1 MLLLR
6 RIVLFLVAI
15 AIWWVPSSA
24 WAGNLLQNG
33 GFETPTPGLTPPNF
47 PASITGQFAAGPSS
61 ASDWTLFNG
70 EDATTST
77 ELLPT
82 TDPTGSGSMIH
93 ITSVP
98 TTSAD
103 FTAFNGIQQ
112 GFTTQ
117 VGVPLTVSVDVEAL
131 QGSSIFVGLFANDG
145 GTLLM
150 PFVTVNTPNQWQT
163 VTFSIPAGANPNTEP
178 NLIAIYSDNFA
189 TGATNEFFADN
200 AVVSASVPEPSTG
213 LLTLIGMSATALWV
227 RTSRS
232 RRGRC
237 QAGLAI

>member
-6 RIVLFLVAI
+6 RNALFLIGI
-15 AIWWVPSSA
+15 AIWCVPSSA

-33 GFETPTPGLTPPNF
+33 GFDTPTPGLTPPNY
-47 PASITGQFAAGPSS
+47 PTSITGAGAAGPSS
-61 ASDWTLFNG
+61 ADDWTLFNG
-70 EDATTST
+70 QPVTTST
-77 ELLPT
+77 ELLPS
-82 TDPTGSGSMIH
+82 TDPTGSGFMIH

-103 FTAFNGIQQ
+103 FTAFSGIQQ

-117 VGVPLTVSVDVEAL
+117 IGVPLTVSVDVEAL
-131 QGSSIFVGLFANDG
+131 QGSIFVGLFANDG

-150 PFVTVNTPNQWQT
+150 PFVTVDTLNQWQT
-163 VTFSIPAGANPNTEP
+163 VTFSIPAGTNPNTEP

-189 TGATNEFFADN
+189 ANASNEFFADN

-227 RTSRS
+227 RSSRS
-232 RRGRC
+232 RRGRH